1 MLHNVVIFNTCHR
14 KQQENLFGAAAFTG
28 IFFPSS
34 PFFRSHLRSQ
44 IYARIFFFSHALV
57 CVRKDGFIIS
67 QILGVIKIPRKVTS
81 CCCCSCCYSFARE
94 FGVTK
99 VKELCVWEKYLQCL
113 FSFLEIHDFFC
124 ETEKDECLW
133 AGLAGLIFPARTKE
147 RNEGCLCQSRRKVIG
162 SFSRVVE
169 KRR

>member
-1 MLHNVVIFNTCHR
+1 MELR
-14 KQQENLFGAAAFTG
+14 PSRGD
-28 IFFPSS
+28 IFFLPLHS
-34 PFFRSHLRSQ
+34 F
-44 IYARIFFFSHALV
+44 ARIFARKFMRAFSFFSHALLLGA
-57 CVRKDGFIIS
+57 RKDGFIIS

-113 FSFLEIHDFFC
+113 FSFLELHDFFC

-147 RNEGCLCQSRRKVIG
+147 RNEGCLRQSRRKVIG
-162 SFSRVVE
+162 SFSRVE